1 MPLLAMLLIGV
12 LVAGCGS
19 DADKAEDTAS
29 KAISGLGMGDEK
41 QVCDQ
46 PTPAAERKLLTV
58 LADNPLGF
66 PDIKASSCE
75 QAITTLHS
83 KLPPEIKASLEEG
96 EVDEA
101 KVDGDKAVVHVE
113 KSFRRSMAT
122 HLHAAAESLGPL
134 AERLATFEDEECR
147 ALAQRVAGFV
157 MAVRGGA

>member
-1 MPLLAMLLIGV
+1 MRVPLLAMLLIGV

-19 DADKAEDTAS
+19 EADKAEDTAS

-46 PTPAAERKLLTV
+46 LTADAQRKLLTV

-66 PDIKASSCE
+66 PDIKASNCE

-83 KLPPEIKASLEEG
+83 KLPPEIRASLEEG

-101 KVDGDKAVVHVE
+101 KVDGEKAVVHVSGFGMDLELE
-113 KSFRRSMAT
+113 KISDKWMITGGLFTRP
-122 HLHAAAESLGPL
+122 G
-134 AERLATFEDEECR
+134 
-147 ALAQRVAGFV
+147 
-157 MAVRGGA
+157 RGTVTAPE

>member
-1 MPLLAMLLIGV
+1 MRVPLLAMLLIGV

-19 DADKAEDTAS
+19 EADKAEDTAS

-46 PTPAAERKLLTV
+46 LTAAAQRQLLTV

-66 PDIKASSCE
+66 PDIKASNCE

-83 KLPPEIKASLEEG
+83 KLPPEIRASLEEG

-101 KVDGDKAVVHVE
+101 KVDGEKAVVHVSGFGMDLELE
-113 KSFRRSMAT
+113 KIS
-122 HLHAAAESLGPL
+122 
-134 AERLATFEDEECR
+134 DEWMITGGLFTR
-147 ALAQRVAGFV
+147 PG
-157 MAVRGGA
+157 RGTVTAPQ